1 MHLCLFG
8 LPELIARGRAEEVVL
23 HDQGLKLAKKHG
35 MEKVLFTINDKN
47 KISIH
52 VCEKLGGELM
62 DTIEG
67 FNDAEGHH
75 LLRRYWIT
83 L

>member
-1 MHLCLFG
+1 
-8 LPELIARGRAEEVVL
+8 
-23 HDQGLKLAKKHG
+23 

-47 KISIH
+47 ATSIH

-62 DTIEG
+62 DTIKAY
-67 FNDAEGHH
+67 NDTEGHH
-75 LLRRYWIT
+75 LLRRYWIA